1 MENYNGVIN
10 KIDKEINSLV
20 LLDHSPLERS
30 LYEHISILN
39 LKKNLYLYV
48 KEERINKVIRALKY
62 YDEHVDRLSKKYD
75 DKCNVFFA
83 YKCDKDKIISNNII
97 EICDYLMN
105 NNGPYIWGNMDND
118 DKDKL
123 RNLIINKD
131 YGISR
136 AFINMIGNYLT
147 IDEVKSDLIRSKVLD
162 KFIIKRP

>member
-10 KIDKEINSLV
+10 KIDKEISSLV

-83 YKCDKDKIISNNII
+83 YKCDKDK
-97 EICDYLMN
+97 
-105 NNGPYIWGNMDND
+105 
-118 DKDKL
+118 L
-123 RNLIINKD
+123 RNLIINND
-131 YGISR
+131 YGICR
-136 AFINMIGNYLT
+136 TFINMIGNYLT
-147 IDEVKSDLIRSKVLD
+147 IDEVKSDLIRSRVLD